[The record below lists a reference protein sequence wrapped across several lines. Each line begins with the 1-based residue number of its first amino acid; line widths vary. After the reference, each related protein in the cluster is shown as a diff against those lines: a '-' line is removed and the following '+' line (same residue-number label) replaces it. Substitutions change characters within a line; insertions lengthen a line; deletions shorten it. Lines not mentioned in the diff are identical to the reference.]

1 MNLTQLSSSDFTKI
15 GQLLKRKESLLERVA
30 KVDRKLAAFE
40 SGEPVVARKTV
51 KKAGKR
57 GYKIS
62 AAGRKSIAAAQKAR
76 WAKINSKKAGKKVVV
91 KKARK
96 KMSAKGRANIAAARK
111 AYWAKIKAEKGK

>member
-30 KVDRKLAAFE
+30 KVDGQLAAFE
-40 SGEPVVARKTV
+40 SDEQVVA
-51 KKAGKR
+51 KKAAKKVGKR

-62 AAGRKSIAAAQKAR
+62 AAGRKRIAAAQKAR
-76 WAKINSKKAGKKVVV
+76 WAKINAKKAGKKVVV

-111 AYWAKIKAEKGK
+111 AYWAKVKAEKGK

>member
-40 SGEPVVARKTV
+40 SDEKVVI
-51 KKAGKR
+51 KKVAKR

-62 AAGRKSIAAAQKAR
+62 AAGRKAIAAAQKKH
-76 WAKINSKKAGKKVVV
+76 WAKVHAKQAGKKVVV